1 MQKMIIQLVVES
13 FATQA
18 YPKAMDCL
26 KALRRESI
34 KVCFP
39 FNESAHIHA
48 HIHTHVFLIHVHAF
62 ADFLCRFQLFT

>member
-1 MQKMIIQLVVES
+1 MMQKMIIQLVVES
-13 FATQA
+13 FATQS

-39 FNESAHIHA
+39 GHYTLLMKVCAHMDTYMHL
-48 HIHTHVFLIHVHAF
+48 HTFM
-62 ADFLCRFQLFT
+62 